1 MNWKRNPDLLIIN
14 PSNMTKQEVW
24 DRLISVYPPHEA
36 LRALEEMYPGT
47 KIKQNG
53 GNVEDF
59 EHNNNP
65 SFKRALKL
73 FRKFHGRD
81 PDEITEVDMGELG
94 PAGEDDIFLVALG
107 ETPIETY
114 ISDNVVEGSSKGHFL
129 YYHPYESPL
138 GEKPIKAV
146 TSDGKRIVTL
156 DGDYQ
161 VTDFIRG

>member
-1 MNWKRNPDLLIIN
+1 MNWRRNPDLLIIN
-14 PSNMTKQEVW
+14 PSVMSRDEVW
-24 DRLISVYPPHEA
+24 ERLISVYPPHEA
-36 LRALEEMYPGT
+36 LEAFKEMYPGT

-53 GNVEDF
+53 DVESFGHGD
-59 EHNNNP
+59 NP
-65 SFKRALKL
+65 DFKRALKL

-94 PAGEDDIFLVALG
+94 PAGDGDVFLVALG

-114 ISDNVVEGSSKGHFL
+114 IADNVVEGSSKGHFL
-129 YYHPYESPL
+129 YYHPYESPI
-138 GEKPIKAV
+138 GQKPIKAV

-156 DGDYQ
+156 DGDYK